1 VPSDRQRQFP
11 TFSKKERRM
20 SFGTALEATGIRGSA
35 ACLAFILL
43 LGAIARAE
51 DSTSKNT
58 TTPGNVE
65 FDNADAPAANVELD
79 LSQGMFHDL
88 FGIGDAAVA
97 GVADALAKS
106 SGAQHGAEGAK
117 MAAEQLAAARQIVQ
131 IVGQVVQGARV
142 RAYKGIGDQSDK
154 TDKLVAHYDNKL
166 RSENWQ
172 SVLRA
177 HEGDQMIDV
186 WAYRNSGAVKG
197 LFIAASDKGNL
208 LLANVVCDIS
218 PENVQKLTAAATN
231 SALQAGLAQVIEM
244 KMKSHGPAATK
255 SAIP

>member
-1 VPSDRQRQFP
+1 MSF
-11 TFSKKERRM
+11 KKE
-20 SFGTALEATGIRGSA
+20 LDVTGIRGTV

-51 DSTSKNT
+51 DPIANT
-58 TTPGNVE
+58 ATTPGNVD
-65 FDNADAPAANVELD
+65 FDYADAPAPNVELD

-106 SGAQHGAEGAK
+106 SGAQQGAEGAK
-117 MAAEQLAAARQIVQ
+117 MAAEQMAAARQIVQ
-131 IVGQVVQGARV
+131 IAGQVVQGVRV
-142 RAYKGIGDQSDK
+142 RPYKGIGDQSDK
-154 TDKLVAHYDNKL
+154 SDKLVAHYDNKL

-186 WAYRNSGAVKG
+186 WAFRNSGAVKG
-197 LFIAASDKGNL
+197 LFIAASGKGNL
-208 LLANVVCDIS
+208 FLANVVCDIS
-218 PENVQKLTAAATN
+218 PENVQKLTNAATN

-244 KMKSHGPAATK
+244 KMKGHGPAATK
-255 SAIP
+255 SAQP